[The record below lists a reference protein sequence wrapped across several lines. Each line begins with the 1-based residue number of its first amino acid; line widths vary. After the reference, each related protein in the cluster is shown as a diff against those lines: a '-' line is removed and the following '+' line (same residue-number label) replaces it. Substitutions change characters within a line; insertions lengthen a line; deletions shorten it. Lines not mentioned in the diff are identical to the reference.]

1 MTKLLSIIRNDLADP
16 MGSAITTALWASLIT
31 LLLIGAIQF
40 ERKYLL
46 DLPDSVRPV
55 NAEDD
60 CAYGT
65 KEVRRFNDVLYCVG
79 EP

>member
-1 MTKLLSIIRNDLADP
+1 MTKLLSIIKNDLADP
-16 MGSAITTALWASLIT
+16 MGSAITTALIASLIT

-40 ERKYLL
+40 ERRYLL
-46 DLPDSVRPV
+46 DLPDSVRAV

-65 KEVRRFNDVLYCVG
+65 KEVRSYSAKLYCIG